1 MKTALFFTCI
11 FFSTLTFSQQE
22 IKSSSSENKPLH
34 THVQEMEVLIY
45 PNPVA
50 DNCRIQG
57 EAGASCTVY
66 SSSGIY
72 IGKWVLDNSNTLIL
86 DNLPSGVLQAIIEKN
101 GIIIVKKIIVL

>member
-1 MKTALFFTCI
+1 MKTPLFFTCL

-22 IKSSSSENKPLH
+22 IKSNSSENKSLLPHL
-34 THVQEMEVLIY
+34 QEMEVLIY

-57 EAGASCTVY
+57 EEGASCTVY

-72 IGKWVLDNSNTLIL
+72 IGKWVFDNSNTLML
-86 DNLPSGVLQAIIEKN
+86 DNLPSGVLQAIVEKN
-101 GIIIVKKIIVL
+101 GIVTVKKIIVL

>member
-1 MKTALFFTCI
+1 MKTALFFTCL

-22 IKSSSSENKPLH
+22 INPSSSENKPSLPH
-34 THVQEMEVLIY
+34 SQEMEVLIY

-57 EAGASCTVY
+57 EEGASCTVY

-72 IGKWVLDNSNTLIL
+72 IGKWVFDNSNTLML
-86 DNLPSGVLQAIIEKN
+86 DNLPSGVLQAIVEKN
-101 GIIIVKKIIVL
+101 GIVTVKKIIVL